1 MGVQHPLSPP
11 FQILTPSQIKIK
23 RKRNRIFKTKLLPA
37 IWLDKFLMSLL
48 ILDRSSPRDLSMAS
62 LVFFNVFW
70 FWRRDST
77 SFVKSSIFMSYFRNS
92 LKRISIPVVDV
103 FSAFFKGFV
112 RMLWN
117 MEKCK
122 IAANRHQQG
131 IMVLPLLN
139 FVFVK
144 RIVSKVFPLLQL

>member
-1 MGVQHPLSPP
+1 MYMNKFLMTWACNT
-11 FQILTPSQIKIK
+11 L
-23 RKRNRIFKTKLLPA
+23 KRNRIFQTKLLPA

-77 SFVKSSIFMSYFRNS
+77 SFVKSSIFMSCFRNS
-92 LKRISIPVVDV
+92 LKRISIPVVDI

-112 RMLWN
+112 RMPWN

-122 IAANRHQQG
+122 TAANRHQQG
-131 IMVLPLLN
+131 IMVKLLLN
-139 FVFVK
+139 FVIVK
-144 RIVSKVFPLLQL
+144 RKDSKVFPLLQL